1 MIAVPAGLMD
11 TIGTLAGEPGRR
23 WIASLPGLVEVLCA
37 DWGLTVDGAP
47 MHGFVALVVPVL
59 RGGDERCVLKVSWM
73 DSETEHE
80 GLALSIWDGR
90 GVVRLLA
97 EDPVRGALL
106 LERLDHTR
114 SLRGAP
120 ASEAVEVA
128 SRLLRRLAV
137 PAPPQVRSCREFAL
151 RQADELPAENAAL
164 GGPVPARLL
173 DAALAGARELGESAG
188 ALLLSEDLHYG
199 NVLRGEREPWLMI
212 DPKPISGDLEFGV
225 LPLLWNRFS
234 ELDGERGLRE
244 RLAALVDAAELDPE
258 RTRAWTLLR
267 AVDNWLWELNAA
279 NPRQA
284 QVCATIA
291 ALLS

>member
-1 MIAVPAGLMD
+1 MN
-11 TIGTLAGEPGRR
+11 TIGALAGEPGRR
-23 WIASLPGLVEVLCA
+23 WIASLPGLVEALCA
-37 DWGLTVDGAP
+37 DWSLTIDGAP
-47 MHGFVALVVPVL
+47 MHGFVALAVPVL
-59 RGGDERCVLKVSWM
+59 RGDERCVLKTSWM

-90 GVVRLLA
+90 GAVRLLA
-97 EDPVRGALL
+97 EDPARGALL

-114 SLRGAP
+114 SLHAAP
-120 ASEAVEVA
+120 AAEAVEVA
-128 SRLLRRLAV
+128 GGLLRRLAV
-137 PAPPQVRSCREFAL
+137 PAPPPVRSCRDYAL
-151 RQADELPAENAAL
+151 RQAGELPAANAAL

-173 DAALAGARELGESAG
+173 DAALACARELGESADT
-188 ALLLSEDLHYG
+188 ALLLSQDLHYD

-212 DPKPISGDLEFGV
+212 DPKPISGDPEFGV
-225 LPLLWNRFS
+225 IPLLWNRFN

-258 RTRAWTLLR
+258 RARAWTLLR

-279 NPRQA
+279 DPRQA

-291 ALLS
+291 VLLR

>member
-1 MIAVPAGLMD
+1 MTAVPSELTD

-23 WIASLPGLVEVLCA
+23 WIASLPGLVEALCA
-37 DWGLTVDGAP
+37 DWGLAVDGAP

-59 RGGDERCVLKVSWM
+59 RGDERCVLKVSWM

-80 GLALSIWDGR
+80 GLALSSWDGR
-90 GVVRLLA
+90 GAVRPLA
-97 EDPVRGALL
+97 EDPARGALL

-114 SLRGAP
+114 SLREAP
-120 ASEAVEVA
+120 AAEAVEVA
-128 SRLLRRLAV
+128 GRLLRRLAV
-137 PAPPQVRSCREFAL
+137 PAPPQVRRCQEFAL
-151 RQADELPAENAAL
+151 RQADELPAENATL

-173 DAALAGARELGESAG
+173 DAALTCARDLGESASA

-199 NVLRGEREPWLMI
+199 NVLRGEREPWLVI
-212 DPKPISGDLEFGV
+212 DPKPISGDPEFGV
-225 LPLLWNRFS
+225 IPLLWDRFS

-267 AVDNWLWELNAA
+267 AVDNWLWELSAA

-291 ALLS
+291 ALMS